1 MNPRLAQSTVSLSD
15 AQIAVLRWIAAGSP
29 PGVMEGYAHR
39 ISASALRTR
48 DLVRIFG
55 RGDTWRAE
63 LTDRGRKQLERLE
76 REPSTPTG
84 EGKNGSRSDHPQAAP
99 GRPGEVRPA
108 REPAS
113 RPLSKTEQL
122 VADVIAAGGRLTLP
136 DETADGGVNW
146 RQRAYAAQRHGKV
159 PTGKRLSVAWTNAGF
174 EIELLDG
181 ETGNELGAEAVPVP
195 ARLSKY
201 HPVAQEFRNR
211 TTLHEVSRKALPRVL
226 RIVHALAKEAERRGH
241 QVACVRVREDS
252 YGRSERKP
260 ARDGQLVFT
269 INGHELKVRLW
280 EKGAGLRG
288 PYERQWKRWQ
298 EDRQKPFREMLF
310 LNRPK
315 PYDGGA
321 TGELNVE
328 ALGWSH
334 GRQSNWGDRKR
345 WALEDCLPQ
354 LMREL
359 ETLAVEAEER
369 RLAKEREE
377 AERQR
382 QWEAAMDRAKLR
394 LIEDHRVNVL
404 RTRVAAWHEA
414 DAIRAYC
421 DAVEA
426 RHGTDAIAA
435 DTDAV
440 RWLALARKHADRAQ
454 QLPRMPADPEVTH
467 EALKPYLGKWS
478 PYGPRGW

>member
-1 MNPRLAQSTVSLSD
+1 
-15 AQIAVLRWIAAGSP
+15 
-29 PGVMEGYAHR
+29 MEGYAHR
-39 ISASALRTR
+39 VSASALRTR

-55 RGDTWRAE
+55 RGETWRAE
-63 LTDRGRKQLERLE
+63 LTDRGREQLERLE
-76 REPSTPTG
+76 RELSAPTRD
-84 EGKNGSRSDHPQAAP
+84 GKNGSVPDHPQLPRAS
-99 GRPGEVRPA
+99 RSEA
-108 REPAS
+108 RAKVEPEAEA

-122 VADVIAAGGRLTLP
+122 VAEVIAAGGRLTLP

-146 RQRAYAAQRHGKV
+146 RKRAYAAQRHGKV
-159 PTGKRLSVAWTNAGF
+159 PAGKRLSVAWTNAGF

-181 ETGNELGAEAVPVP
+181 ENGNELGADAVPVP
-195 ARLSKY
+195 ARLTKH

-211 TTLHEVSRKALPRVL
+211 TSLHEVSRKALPRVL
-226 RIVHALAKEAERRGH
+226 RIVHALAKEAERRGYR
-241 QVACVRVREDS
+241 VACVRVREDS
-252 YGRSERKP
+252 YGRSEWKP
-260 ARDGQLVFT
+260 NHDGQLVFT
-269 INGHELKVRLW
+269 INGHDLKVRLW

-298 EDRQKPFREMLF
+298 EDREKPVREMLF
-310 LNRPK
+310 LERPK
-315 PYDGGA
+315 PYDSGA
-321 TGELNVE
+321 TGELNIEVI
-328 ALGWSH
+328 GWSH
-334 GRQSNWGDRKR
+334 GRQTSWGDRKR
-345 WALEDCLPQ
+345 WTLEDRLPQ

-359 ETLAVEAEER
+359 ETQAVEAEER

-394 LIEDHRVNVL
+394 LVEDHRINVL
-404 RTRVAAWHEA
+404 RARVAAWHEA

-426 RHGTDAIAA
+426 RHGVDTIAA
-435 DTDAV
+435 DPDAAH
-440 RWLALARKHADRAQ
+440 WLALARDHADRAQ
-454 QLPRMPADPEVTH
+454 QLPRMPADPEITP

>member
-1 MNPRLAQSTVSLSD
+1 VAQSAVSLND
-15 AQIAVLRWIAAGSP
+15 AQVAVLRWIAVGSP
-29 PGVMEGYAHR
+29 PGVMKGYAHR
-39 ISASALRTR
+39 ISASALRAR
-48 DLVRIFG
+48 DLVRISG
-55 RGDTWRAE
+55 RGESWRAA
-63 LTDRGRKQLERLE
+63 LTDRGREQLDRLE
-76 REPSTPTG
+76 RELPVSPTNRKDG
-84 EGKNGSRSDHPQAAP
+84 NAHHRPQLAPVSRSEDRA
-99 GRPGEVRPA
+99 
-108 REPAS
+108 EPEPEP

-122 VADVIAAGGRLTLP
+122 VAEVIAAGGRLTLP
-136 DETADGGVNW
+136 DATAHGGVNW
-146 RQRAYAAQRHGKV
+146 RQRAYAAQRYGKV
-159 PTGKRLSVAWTNAGF
+159 PAGKRLSVSWTNAGF

-181 ETGNELGAEAVPVP
+181 ETGNELGSDAVPVP

-201 HPVAQEFRNR
+201 HPVAEEFRNR
-211 TTLHEVSRKALPRVL
+211 TKLHEVSRKALPRVL
-226 RIVHALAKEAERRGH
+226 RIVHALAKEAERRGYA
-241 QVACVRVREDS
+241 VACVRVREDS
-252 YGRSERKP
+252 YGRSDWKP
-260 ARDGQLVFT
+260 AHDGELVFT

-280 EKGAGLRG
+280 EKGAGLRT
-288 PYERQWKRWQ
+288 PYERQRKRWQ
-298 EDRQKPFREMLF
+298 EDREKPFSQMLF

-315 PYDGGA
+315 PYDSGA
-321 TGELNVE
+321 TGELNIEV
-328 ALGWSH
+328 LGWSH
-334 GRQSNWGDRKR
+334 GRQTSWGDRKR
-345 WALEDCLPQ
+345 WTLEDRLPQ

-359 ETLAVEAEER
+359 ETQAVEAEER

-435 DTDAV
+435 DSDAV
-440 RWLALARKHADRAQ
+440 QWLAFAREYAHRAQ
-454 QLPRMPADPEVTH
+454 QLPRMPADPEITH
-467 EALKPYLGKWS
+467 EALKPYLGRWS